1 MLRMIWM
8 GTAAVL
14 LLLPLSM
21 AKAVAV
27 TQDRD
32 AASIL
37 AELKSKRDEADPVL
51 LKELAELRS
60 KAAADALLEAYDTMG
75 SIYMRREVLRALAT
89 LDGVNDAQQSALQK
103 LMDVATGAKE
113 RELRESAI
121 DLLGDCPNLG
131 KTFLAAIV
139 ESTAQDD
146 VRERAMELHVA
157 RASDADKEWYRKLF
171 EIESKDKKDKDKKKK
186 KKKGDDDEEKE
197 LIQYRLASV
206 RGMAFEAL
214 APSLNDVEIHEAAAD
229 DSAGIRRLAL
239 LEMERRGDKQ
249 LDNYVTEVFDSNVE
263 VSENRILAA
272 QIIAR
277 KEGAKA
283 AASFFDVGEKAAT
296 PTSVRLALADL
307 LAELNDETVNKK
319 IVKQVGKGRG
329 MEKVFYMRAARNI
342 DDPKVSKAL
351 QKLLAD
357 KETEIQI
364 IAAELLGSRKDQ
376 SAVPAL
382 EKALKKPK
390 DEETARAFVY
400 ALSELNAG
408 NAE

>member
-206 RGMAFEAL
+206 R
-214 APSLNDVEIHEAAAD
+214 PSIARPADV
-229 DSAGIRRLAL
+229 
-239 LEMERRGDKQ
+239 RRG
-249 LDNYVTEVFDSNVE
+249 T
-263 VSENRILAA
+263 
-272 QIIAR
+272 
-277 KEGAKA
+277 
-283 AASFFDVGEKAAT
+283 
-296 PTSVRLALADL
+296 
-307 LAELNDETVNKK
+307 
-319 IVKQVGKGRG
+319 
-329 MEKVFYMRAARNI
+329 AAR
-342 DDPKVSKAL
+342 PRRRPRRVS
-351 QKLLAD
+351 
-357 KETEIQI
+357 
-364 IAAELLGSRKDQ
+364 
-376 SAVPAL
+376 P
-382 EKALKKPK
+382 
-390 DEETARAFVY
+390 
-400 ALSELNAG
+400 
-408 NAE
+408 